1 MRNKQSMFLMIFI
14 GRGDMMKSI
23 LEEAC
28 CEEAWLSFLDY
39 KIERQHLSRTEEQE
53 IRDFVE
59 RRAYVKLCEAWKK
72 GVYPEEHAKKSVIS
86 KEGTGKKRVVYSFTG
101 DEGIFL
107 KFVAYHLFRYNE
119 VFCRNCY
126 AFRRGYGVRDA
137 LRRLRSDRRIPDQY
151 CLKMDISNYFNSI
164 NVEILLEKL
173 EFVRRTDEKLYQ
185 LFERILLENLVIYAG
200 EEIVE
205 EHGAMAGT
213 PISPFLANVYLSETD
228 YYFEELGV
236 SYYRYSDD
244 ILIFAD
250 TYEDLKYYE
259 GILRERIAGLGLSIN
274 PDKVT
279 ITGPGEEF
287 SFLGFAYRNGEI
299 DLSPNT
305 IRKTK
310 ARIKRKANALMR
322 WQRKKG
328 LDSAKAAVGF
338 IRAMNVKFYG
348 CKEPERQIGESLD
361 SGLNEF
367 TWERWFF
374 PNLTTDKGLK
384 EIDAYMQQYI
394 RYTVTGR
401 HYKGNFRIGY
411 ETLKEWGYRNLVH
424 EYYAYRS
431 KKVNGIVDKP
441 MRAGLDILGNM
452 LENKE

>member
-1 MRNKQSMFLMIFI
+1 MRN
-14 GRGDMMKSI
+14 SI
-23 LEEAC
+23 WEEAC
-28 CEEAWLSFLDY
+28 CEEAWLSFLEY
-39 KIERQHLSRTEEQE
+39 KKEHQHISQAEENELRNYIERK
-53 IRDFVE
+53 
-59 RRAYVKLCEAWKK
+59 AYMESCKVWQN
-72 GVYPEEHAKKSVIS
+72 GVYPCGLARKSVIS
-86 KEGTGKKRVVYSFTG
+86 KEGTEKKRIVYSFTG

-107 KFVAYHLFRYNE
+107 KFIAYQLYRYNGI
-119 VFCRNCY
+119 FSQNCY
-126 AFRRGYGVRDA
+126 AFRRGYGVKDA
-137 LRRLRSDRRIPDQY
+137 LQRLRSDQKVCGQY

-164 NVEILLEKL
+164 DVEILLKKL
-173 EFVRRTDEKLYQ
+173 EFVKRTDEKLYQ
-185 LFERILLENLVIYAG
+185 LFERMLREKRVIY
-200 EEIVE
+200 EDKELVE

-213 PISPFLANVYLSETD
+213 PVSPFFANVYLSETD

-259 GILRERIAGLGLSIN
+259 GILREQIAKRGLNIN

-279 ITGPGEEF
+279 ITGPGEVF

-328 LDSAKAAVGF
+328 VDSSKAAVGF
-338 IRAMNVKFYG
+338 IRAMNMKFYG
-348 CKEPERQIGESLD
+348 CKEPEKRTEPDLD
-361 SGLNEF
+361 EF
-367 TWERWFF
+367 TWQRWFF

-394 RYTVTGR
+394 RYAVTGR
-401 HYKGNFRIGY
+401 HYKGNYRIRY
-411 ETLKEWGYRNLVH
+411 ETLKEWGYRSLVH
-424 EYYAYRS
+424 EYYRYRKS
-431 KKVNGIVDKP
+431 RKDEKAG
-441 MRAGLDILGNM
+441 GLDILDNM
-452 LENKE
+452 LENKM